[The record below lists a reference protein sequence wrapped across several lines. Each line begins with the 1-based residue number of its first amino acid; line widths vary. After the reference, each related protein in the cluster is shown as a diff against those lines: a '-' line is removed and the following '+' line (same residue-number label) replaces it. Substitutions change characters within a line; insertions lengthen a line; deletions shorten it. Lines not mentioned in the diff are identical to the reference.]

1 MWLNLRKLK
10 LNIRWH
16 FPKQKKEELKN
27 PLLIKKKKKGGF
39 LNHYNFTYAGR
50 DIANQAAKVAQG
62 VIKNASN
69 ETNNVAKQ
77 KINQIITQ
85 GEKKVERVLPKILR
99 GVIEDV
105 YQTPFRLFG
114 NFRKQQL
121 NKLKMKILH

>member
-1 MWLNLRKLK
+1 MALPQAKKR
-10 LNIRWH
+10 RT
-16 FPKQKKEELKN
+16 QKST
-27 PLLIKKKKKGGF
+27 PYKKKKKGGF

-99 GVIEDV
+99 GAIEDV
-105 YQTPFRLFG
+105 
-114 NFRKQQL
+114 
-121 NKLKMKILH
+121 